1 MEVTK
6 IFCELMAANYGKK
19 YFKKMI
25 IFRPHNV
32 YGPNMG
38 NEHVVPEF
46 INKLKNKKNK
56 KVNFKIKGTGK
67 EKRSFIYID
76 DFADAFMIMLK
87 GKSFKYIQYW

>member
-1 MEVTK
+1 
-6 IFCELMAANYGKK
+6 
-19 YFKKMI
+19 MI

-56 KVNFKIKGTGK
+56 K
-67 EKRSFIYID
+67 EKF
-76 DFADAFMIMLK
+76 
-87 GKSFKYIQYW
+87 